1 MAYFGSS
8 QEEEDL
14 EEDDE
19 EEEEQVRNGGGVHS
33 AGSSSQAS
41 ASSSCHSTPRKG
53 KLPARQP
60 LNGHG
65 KDGVRVRNEARRVFF
80 FFFFLFYY
88 QKRIS
93 RLHTLN
99 EGGMFSV
106 GVTCLGDPGER
117 S

>member
-1 MAYFGSS
+1 MEVAYTLR
-8 QEEEDL
+8 E
-14 EEDDE
+14 
-19 EEEEQVRNGGGVHS
+19 
-33 AGSSSQAS
+33 AA
-41 ASSSCHSTPRKG
+41 AKPR
-53 KLPARQP
+53 LLPPATRHPARASFP
-60 LNGHG
+60 PGSRLMGT
-65 KDGVRVRNEARRVFF
+65 VRTASEFGTKHVVYFYFF
-80 FFFFLFYY
+80 FFYY

>member
-1 MAYFGSS
+1 MEVAYTLR
-8 QEEEDL
+8 E
-14 EEDDE
+14 
-19 EEEEQVRNGGGVHS
+19 
-33 AGSSSQAS
+33 AA
-41 ASSSCHSTPRKG
+41 AKPR
-53 KLPARQP
+53 LLPPATRHPARASFP
-60 LNGHG
+60 PGSRLMGT
-65 KDGVRVRNEARRVFF
+65 VRTASEFGTKRAVYFF
-80 FFFFLFYY
+80 YH